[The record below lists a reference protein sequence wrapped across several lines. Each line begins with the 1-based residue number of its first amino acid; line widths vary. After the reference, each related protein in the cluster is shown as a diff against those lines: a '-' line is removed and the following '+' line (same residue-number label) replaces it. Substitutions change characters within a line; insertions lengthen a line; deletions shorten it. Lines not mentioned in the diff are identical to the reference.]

1 MAYIAI
7 HHTTTPD
14 ARTIMQLREELDR
27 LYPRNKAEGQIDGLF
42 VRDNLVF
49 VHYSNGAE
57 RSLSSLARQDHF
69 ISYLWNKKDIDGLL
83 NYLNDGHNQKN
94 STAR

>member
-1 MAYIAI
+1 MAYTAI
-7 HHTTTPD
+7 HY
-14 ARTIMQLREELDR
+14 ARTIMQLREELDH
-27 LYPRNKAEGQIDGLF
+27 LPLCNKAEGQIDGLF

-57 RSLSSLARQDHF
+57 RSLRSLAQQDSF
-69 ISYLWNKKDIDGLL
+69 ISYLWKKKDIDGLL